1 MSIRNITMGIAA
13 VTVSAIAL
21 NLNIAHA
28 TQPVV
33 GAVEQ
38 AVDGKDIYMKSCKEC
53 HGVLGA
59 PTKAS
64 LRKYEKIQN
73 FTDSSFFTK
82 RKDSEL
88 IEAIDKGKGRD
99 MKGFSEKLSKEE
111 IHAVMLYIHTLA
123 KKA

>member
-1 MSIRNITMGIAA
+1 MKIQHITMAITA
-13 VTVSAIAL
+13 VTVWAVAL
-21 NLNIAHA
+21 NHNSAHA
-28 TQPVV
+28 TVPFTSVS
-33 GAVEQ
+33 AQ
-38 AVDGKDIYMKSCKEC
+38 AVDGKEIYLKSCKEC
-53 HGVLGA
+53 HGVIGA

-88 IEAIDKGKGRD
+88 TEAIEKGKGRD
-99 MKGFSEKLSKEE
+99 MKGFSEKLTKEE

>member
-1 MSIRNITMGIAA
+1 MSIRNITLGITA
-13 VTVSAIAL
+13 VMVSAIAL
-21 NLNIAHA
+21 NFNSAHA
-28 TQPVV
+28 TQPIV

-88 IEAIDKGKGRD
+88 TEAIEKGKGRD
-99 MKGFSEKLSKEE
+99 MKGFSEKLTKEE

>member
-1 MSIRNITMGIAA
+1 MKIRNITLGMA
-13 VTVSAIAL
+13 TVM
-21 NLNIAHA
+21 
-28 TQPVV
+28 V
-33 GAVEQ
+33 GAIGLTLNSADGTFPSKRTVEQ

-88 IEAIDKGKGRD
+88 VEAIEKGKGRD

>member
-1 MSIRNITMGIAA
+1 MKIQHITIAITA
-13 VTVSAIAL
+13 VTVWAVAL
-21 NLNIAHA
+21 NHNNAHA
-28 TQPVV
+28 TVPFTSVR
-33 GAVEQ
+33 EQ
-38 AVDGKDIYMKSCKEC
+38 GVDGKEIYLKSCKEC

-88 IEAIDKGKGRD
+88 TEAIEKGKGRD

>member
-1 MSIRNITMGIAA
+1 MKIRNVTLGITA
-13 VTVSAIAL
+13 VMVGAIAL
-21 NLNIAHA
+21 NFNNAHA

-53 HGVLGA
+53 HGVLGT

-73 FTDSSFFTK
+73 FTDSAFFKK
-82 RKDSEL
+82 RKVSDL
-88 IEAIDKGKGRD
+88 VEAVERGKGRD
-99 MKGFSEKLSKEE
+99 MKGFTEKLSKEE
-111 IHAVMLYIHTLA
+111 IIAVVAYIQTLV

>member
-1 MSIRNITMGIAA
+1 MKIRNITMGISA
-13 VTVSAIAL
+13 VMIGAIAL
-21 NLNIAHA
+21 NFNSAHA
-28 TQPVV
+28 TQPVAR
-33 GAVEQ
+33 AVEQ

-88 IEAIDKGKGRD
+88 TEAIEKGKGRD

-111 IHAVMLYIHTLA
+111 IHAVMLYIHTLV

>member
-1 MSIRNITMGIAA
+1 MKIRNVTLGITA
-13 VTVSAIAL
+13 VMVGAIAL
-21 NLNIAHA
+21 NFNNAHA

-88 IEAIDKGKGRD
+88 TEAIEKGKGRD
-99 MKGFSEKLSKEE
+99 MKGFSEKLTKEE

>member
-1 MSIRNITMGIAA
+1 MKIQHITMAITA
-13 VTVSAIAL
+13 VTVWAVAL
-21 NLNIAHA
+21 NHNSAHA
-28 TQPVV
+28 TVPFTSIS
-33 GAVEQ
+33 AQ
-38 AVDGKDIYMKSCKEC
+38 AVDGKEIYLKSCKEC
-53 HGVLGA
+53 HGVIGA

-88 IEAIDKGKGRD
+88 TEAIEKGKGRD
-99 MKGFSEKLSKEE
+99 MKGFSEKLTKEE

>member
-1 MSIRNITMGIAA
+1 MKIRNITMGISA
-13 VTVSAIAL
+13 VMIGAIAL
-21 NLNIAHA
+21 NFNSAHA
-28 TQPVV
+28 TQPVAR
-33 GAVEQ
+33 AVEQ

-88 IEAIDKGKGRD
+88 TEAIEKGKGRD

>member
-1 MSIRNITMGIAA
+1 MKIRNITMGISA
-13 VTVSAIAL
+13 VMVGAIAL
-21 NLNIAHA
+21 NFNSAHA
-28 TQPVV
+28 TQPVAR
-33 GAVEQ
+33 AVEQ

-88 IEAIDKGKGRD
+88 TEAIEKGKGRD
-99 MKGFSEKLSKEE
+99 MKGFSEKLTKEE

>member
-1 MSIRNITMGIAA
+1 MKIQHITMAITA
-13 VTVSAIAL
+13 VTVWAVAL
-21 NLNIAHA
+21 NHNSAHA
-28 TQPVV
+28 TVPFTSVS
-33 GAVEQ
+33 AQ
-38 AVDGKDIYMKSCKEC
+38 AVDGKEIYLKSCKEC
-53 HGVLGA
+53 HGVIGA

-88 IEAIDKGKGRD
+88 TEAIEKGKGRD

-111 IHAVMLYIHTLA
+111 IHAVMLYIHTLV

>member
-1 MSIRNITMGIAA
+1 MKIQHITIAITA
-13 VTVSAIAL
+13 VTVWAVAL
-21 NLNIAHA
+21 HRNNAHA
-28 TQPVV
+28 TVPFSIVS
-33 GAVEQ
+33 EQ
-38 AVDGKDIYMKSCKEC
+38 AVDGKEIYLKNCKEC

-88 IEAIDKGKGRD
+88 TEAIEKGKGRD

-111 IHAVMLYIHTLA
+111 IHAVMLYIHTLH

>member
-1 MSIRNITMGIAA
+1 MKIQHITMAITA
-13 VTVSAIAL
+13 VTVWAVAL
-21 NLNIAHA
+21 NHNSAHA
-28 TQPVV
+28 TVPFTSVR
-33 GAVEQ
+33 EQ
-38 AVDGKDIYMKSCKEC
+38 GVDGKEIYLKSCKEC

-88 IEAIDKGKGRD
+88 IEAIEKGKGRD

>member
-1 MSIRNITMGIAA
+1 MKIQHITMAIAA
-13 VTVSAIAL
+13 VTVWAVAL
-21 NLNIAHA
+21 NHNSAHA
-28 TQPVV
+28 TVPFTSVR
-33 GAVEQ
+33 EQ
-38 AVDGKDIYMKSCKEC
+38 GVDGKEIYLKSCKEC

-73 FTDSSFFTK
+73 FTDSSFFMK

-88 IEAIDKGKGRD
+88 TEAIEKGKGRD

-111 IHAVMLYIHTLA
+111 IHAVMLYIHTLV